1 MDWIYKVSQFPPFFW
16 KQYFNTNKIYYCR
29 YENIEKNRAN
39 LGNEFDEP
47 STSQTSKILEK
58 NEEEDIFE
66 KLLADQITADTEDEF
81 SKYFKEGPVNRKVC
95 FKISKLFNLNVFLLI
110 LSD

>member
-1 MDWIYKVSQFPPFFW
+1 MY
-16 KQYFNTNKIYYCR
+16 
-29 YENIEKNRAN
+29 
-39 LGNEFDEP
+39 L
-47 STSQTSKILEK
+47 
-58 NEEEDIFE
+58 FE

>member
-1 MDWIYKVSQFPPFFW
+1 MLWKKYKPFLFA
-16 KQYFNTNKIYYCR
+16 ILLDP
-29 YENIEKNRAN
+29 RAKLQILDN
-39 LGNEFDEP
+39 DFDEP